1 MTSIVAHN
9 VNAWYGK
16 HHALHDITLTM
27 PNQQVTALMGPSGC
41 GKSTFIRTLNRM
53 HEEIPGT
60 RVTGEIRVNDV
71 NLYGGRITAQYV
83 RRHIGMVFQRPNV
96 LPARSIY
103 ENVAIGLQING
114 IARGKALR
122 ERVQQSLHQAF
133 LWDEVKDRLDDPAA
147 GLSGGQQQRLCI
159 ARALAL
165 EPQVLLLD
173 EPTSALDPLS
183 TLQVEDLVRHLK
195 AQYTVVIVT
204 HNLQQAT
211 RIADQTAFF
220 LLGRIIEAGPTE
232 QVFARPQHKETEDY
246 ITGRFG

>member
-1 MTSIVAHN
+1 MTTIVARN

-16 HHALHDITLTM
+16 NQALFDISLTM

-53 HEEIPGT
+53 HEEIPDT
-60 RVTGEIRVNDV
+60 RMTGEILVNDV
-71 NLYGGRITAQYV
+71 NLYASHISARYV

-103 ENVAIGLQING
+103 DNVAIGLQING
-114 IARGKALR
+114 IAQGKALR
-122 ERVQQSLHQAF
+122 ERVHHSLQQAVI
-133 LWDEVKDRLDDPAA
+133 WDEVKDRLNDPAA
-147 GLSGGQQQRLCI
+147 SLSGGQQQRLCI

-183 TLQVEDLVRHLK
+183 TLQIEDLVRQLK
-195 AQYTVVIVT
+195 TQYTVVIVT

-220 LLGRIIEAGPTE
+220 LLGHLIETGPTE
-232 QVFARPQHKETEDY
+232 QIFAHPQHKETEDY

>member
-1 MTSIVAHN
+1 MTTIVARN

-16 HHALHDITLTM
+16 NQALFDISLTM

-53 HEEIPGT
+53 HEEIPDT
-60 RVTGEIRVNDV
+60 RMTGEILVNDV
-71 NLYGGRITAQYV
+71 NLYALHISARYV

-103 ENVAIGLQING
+103 DNVAIGLQING
-114 IARGKALR
+114 IAQGKALR
-122 ERVQQSLHQAF
+122 EHVHHSLQQAVI
-133 LWDEVKDRLDDPAA
+133 WDEVKDRLNDPAA
-147 GLSGGQQQRLCI
+147 SLSGGQQQRLCI

-183 TLQVEDLVRHLK
+183 TLQIEDLVRQLK
-195 AQYTVVIVT
+195 TQYTVVIVT

-220 LLGRIIEAGPTE
+220 LLGHLIETGPTE
-232 QVFARPQHKETEDY
+232 QIFARPQHKETEDY